1 MIHFKTM
8 ENLEQNGKFIS
19 KRCVAL
25 YYIKFIKHFDTA
37 LNCNWL
43 TIFPYYFSVRAS
55 IGHGSIPYWD
65 HSGVVDDHSS
75 STT

>member
-1 MIHFKTM
+1 MV
-8 ENLEQNGKFIS
+8 S
-19 KRCVAL
+19 L
-25 YYIKFIKHFDTA
+25 YAKGVLRYNIKFNFDNA
-37 LNCNWL
+37 LNWNCL
-43 TIFPYYFSVRAS
+43 TIFHYYFSVRAS

>member
-1 MIHFKTM
+1 MV
-8 ENLEQNGKFIS
+8 S
-19 KRCVAL
+19 L
-25 YYIKFIKHFDTA
+25 YAKGVLRYNIKFIKHFDTT

-43 TIFPYYFSVRAS
+43 TIFLYYFSVRAS

>member
-1 MIHFKTM
+1 MV
-8 ENLEQNGKFIS
+8 S
-19 KRCVAL
+19 L
-25 YYIKFIKHFDTA
+25 YAKGVLRYNIKFKHLDTT

-43 TIFPYYFSVRAS
+43 TTFPYYFSVRAS

>member
-1 MIHFKTM
+1 MV
-8 ENLEQNGKFIS
+8 S
-19 KRCVAL
+19 L
-25 YYIKFIKHFDTA
+25 YAKGVLRYNIKFIKHFDNA

-43 TIFPYYFSVRAS
+43 TIFHYYFSVRAS